1 MWNNLVDALLVF
13 FGSLFMLL
21 AAIGVL
27 RMPDV
32 YMRISTS
39 TKAATLGAGCV
50 LLAVAV
56 HFGDLGVSTRALT
69 ILVFIFITAPVGGH
83 MIGRAAYV
91 VGVPLW
97 EGTVVDELRGRY
109 DQRSGELRSGEVG
122 SGITEPTRP

>member
-1 MWNNLVDALLVF
+1 MANNLVDALLVV
-13 FGSLFMLL
+13 FGCLFMLL

-39 TKAATLGAGCV
+39 TKAATFGAGCI

-56 HFGDLGVSTRALT
+56 HFRELSVSSRALA
-69 ILVFIFITAPVGGH
+69 ILVIIFITSPVAAH
-83 MIGRAAYV
+83 IIGRAAYV

-97 EGTVVDELRGRY
+97 KGTVADELRGRY
-109 DQRSGELRSGEVG
+109 DSRSGELTSGQADDD
-122 SGITEPTRP
+122 TARPAQP